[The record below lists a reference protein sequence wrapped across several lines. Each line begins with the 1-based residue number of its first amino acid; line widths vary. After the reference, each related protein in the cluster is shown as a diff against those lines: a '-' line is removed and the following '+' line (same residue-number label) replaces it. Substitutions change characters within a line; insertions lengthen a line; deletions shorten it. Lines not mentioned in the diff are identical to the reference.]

1 MGRRNKKRGNIA
13 PFIKLD
19 MWVQNTLAWRDLGP
33 VARALYIELRA
44 RYNGTNNGFIG
55 LGAREAGKALNV
67 SKDTAQRAFVSL
79 SDHGFIRLATP
90 SSFNT
95 NGRKAAEWL
104 LTEDRDDRTGR
115 LPTREFKEWR
125 PGGKTNRSP
134 RNETLSP
141 RNETQ
146 APPETRCVS
155 GQGRNAPLTDELA
168 YQDGVTYRST
178 TGWRAA
184 NG

>member
-55 LGAREAGKALNV
+55 LGARE
-67 SKDTAQRAFVSL
+67 
-79 SDHGFIRLATP
+79 
-90 SSFNT
+90 
-95 NGRKAAEWL
+95 
-104 LTEDRDDRTGR
+104 
-115 LPTREFKEWR
+115 FKEWR

-168 YQDGVTYRST
+168 YQDGDTYRST